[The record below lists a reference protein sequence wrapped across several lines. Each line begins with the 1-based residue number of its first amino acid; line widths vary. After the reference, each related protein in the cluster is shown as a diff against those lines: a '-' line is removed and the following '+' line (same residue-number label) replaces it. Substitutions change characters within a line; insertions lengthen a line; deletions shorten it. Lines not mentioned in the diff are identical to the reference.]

1 MAIDASNL
9 KTPYV
14 SNNTILPNIGKDD
27 ATNRKDGLLTDNA
40 ITNHITT
47 NLQVNNIVPKDNDAP
62 DTYNVKMDKF
72 IKYAKEEYTYYYER
86 YKFALGILF
95 TKITDTYRTPP
106 TTSAVPAAVQTA
118 LDDVAAL
125 NLKLNDI
132 LSVVQA
138 VSNNMHKTAV
148 AANTQVTEMMKTM
161 LKNKEKMESQG
172 NMIRSNQASTTIQ
185 KEMVKYTEEKA
196 RYNDNLLKVYS
207 FLNIVALGVLLY
219 VYKAAPN

>member
-9 KTPYV
+9 KTPY
-14 SNNTILPNIGKDD
+14 SSDKSILPDIGKDD
-27 ATNRKDGLLTDNA
+27 TTNRRNGLLTDTA

-47 NLQVNNIVPKDNDAP
+47 KLQANNILPKDNDVP
-62 DTYNVKMDKF
+62 DKYNEKMDKF

-86 YKFALGILF
+86 YKYALSILF
-95 TKITDTYRTPP
+95 TKIIDTYRTPP
-106 TTSAVPAAVQTA
+106 TTTAVPAAVQTA
-118 LDDVAAL
+118 LDDVAAV

-132 LSVVQA
+132 LSVVQT
-138 VSNNMHKTAV
+138 VSTNMHNAAV
-148 AANTQVTEMMKTM
+148 ATNTQVTEMMKTM
-161 LKNKEKMESQG
+161 LENKDKMEKQG
-172 NMIRSNQASTTIQ
+172 NMIRSNQASSNIQ

-219 VYKAAPN
+219 VYKAAE

>member
-9 KTPYV
+9 KTPY
-14 SNNTILPNIGKDD
+14 SSEKTILPDIGKDD
-27 ATNRKDGLLTDNA
+27 ATNRSNGLLTNTA

-47 NLQVNNIVPKDNDAP
+47 KLQANNILPKDNDVPAK
-62 DTYNVKMDKF
+62 YNEKMDKF

-86 YKFALGILF
+86 YKYALSVLF
-95 TKITDTYRTPP
+95 TKIIDTYRIEQS
-106 TTSAVPAAVQTA
+106 TTAVPAAVQTA
-118 LDDVAAL
+118 LDDVAAM

-132 LSVVQA
+132 LSVVQT
-138 VSNNMHKTAV
+138 VSTNMHNAAV
-148 AANTQVTEMMKTM
+148 ATNTQVTEMMKTM
-161 LKNKEKMESQG
+161 LENKDRMEKQG
-172 NMIRSNQASTTIQ
+172 NMIRSNQASSNIQ

-219 VYKAAPN
+219 VYKAAE

>member
-9 KTPYV
+9 KTPY
-14 SNNTILPNIGKDD
+14 SSDKSILPDIGKDD
-27 ATNRKDGLLTDNA
+27 TTNRRNGLLTDTA

-47 NLQVNNIVPKDNDAP
+47 KLQANNILPKDNDVPAK
-62 DTYNVKMDKF
+62 YNEKMDKF
-72 IKYAKEEYTYYYER
+72 IKYAKDEYTYYYER
-86 YKFALGILF
+86 YKFALSILF
-95 TKITDTYRTPP
+95 TKIIDTYRTPP
-106 TTSAVPAAVQTA
+106 TTTAVPAAVQTA

-132 LSVVQA
+132 LSVVQT
-138 VSNNMHKTAV
+138 VSTNMHNAAV
-148 AANTQVTEMMKTM
+148 ATNTQVTEMMKIM
-161 LKNKEKMESQG
+161 LENKDKMEKQG
-172 NMIRSNQASTTIQ
+172 NMIRSNQASSNIQ

-219 VYKAAPN
+219 VYKAAE

>member
-9 KTPYV
+9 KTPY
-14 SNNTILPNIGKDD
+14 SSDKSILPDIGKDD
-27 ATNRKDGLLTDNA
+27 TTNRKNGLLTDTA

-47 NLQVNNIVPKDNDAP
+47 KLQANNILPKDNDVP
-62 DTYNVKMDKF
+62 DKYNEKMEKF

-86 YKFALGILF
+86 YKYALSILF
-95 TKITDTYRTPP
+95 TKIIDTYRTPP
-106 TTSAVPAAVQTA
+106 TTTAVPAAVQTA
-118 LDDVAAL
+118 LDDVAAV

-132 LSVVQA
+132 LSVVQT
-138 VSNNMHKTAV
+138 VSTNMHNAAV
-148 AANTQVTEMMKTM
+148 ATNTKVTEMMKTM
-161 LKNKEKMESQG
+161 LENKDKMEKQG
-172 NMIRSNQASTTIQ
+172 NMIRSNQASSNIQ

-219 VYKAAPN
+219 VYKAAE

>member
-9 KTPYV
+9 KTPY
-14 SNNTILPNIGKDD
+14 SSEKTILPDIGKDD
-27 ATNRKDGLLTDNA
+27 ATNRSNGLLTNTA

-47 NLQVNNIVPKDNDAP
+47 KLQANNILPKDNDVPAK
-62 DTYNVKMDKF
+62 YNEKMDKF

-86 YKFALGILF
+86 YKYALSVLF
-95 TKITDTYRTPP
+95 TKIIDTYRIEQS
-106 TTSAVPAAVQTA
+106 TTAVPAAVQTA
-118 LDDVAAL
+118 LDDVAAV

-132 LSVVQA
+132 LSVVQT
-138 VSNNMHKTAV
+138 VSTNMHNAAV
-148 AANTQVTEMMKTM
+148 ATNTQVTEMMKTM
-161 LKNKEKMESQG
+161 LENKDRMEKQG
-172 NMIRSNQASTTIQ
+172 NMIRSNQASSNIQ

-219 VYKAAPN
+219 VYKAAE

>member
-9 KTPYV
+9 KTPY
-14 SNNTILPNIGKDD
+14 SSDKSILPDIGKDD
-27 ATNRKDGLLTDNA
+27 TTNRRNGLLTDTA

-47 NLQVNNIVPKDNDAP
+47 KLQANNILPKDNDVPAK
-62 DTYNVKMDKF
+62 YNEKMDKF

-86 YKFALGILF
+86 YKYALSILF
-95 TKITDTYRTPP
+95 TKIIDTYRTPP
-106 TTSAVPAAVQTA
+106 TTTAVPAAVQTA
-118 LDDVAAL
+118 LDDVAAV

-132 LSVVQA
+132 LSVVQT
-138 VSNNMHKTAV
+138 VSTNMHNAAV
-148 AANTQVTEMMKTM
+148 ATNTKVTEMMKTM
-161 LKNKEKMESQG
+161 LENKDRMEKQG
-172 NMIRSNQASTTIQ
+172 NMIRSNQASSNIQ

-219 VYKAAPN
+219 VYKAAE

>member
-9 KTPYV
+9 KTPY
-14 SNNTILPNIGKDD
+14 SSDKSILPDIGKDD
-27 ATNRKDGLLTDNA
+27 TTNRRNGLLTDTA

-47 NLQVNNIVPKDNDAP
+47 KLQANNILPKDNDVP
-62 DTYNVKMDKF
+62 DKYNEKMEKF

-86 YKFALGILF
+86 YKYALSILF
-95 TKITDTYRTPP
+95 TKIIDTYRTPP
-106 TTSAVPAAVQTA
+106 TTTAVPAAVQTA
-118 LDDVAAL
+118 LDDVAAV

-132 LSVVQA
+132 LSVVQT
-138 VSNNMHKTAV
+138 VSTNMHNAAV
-148 AANTQVTEMMKTM
+148 ATNTKVTEMMKTM
-161 LKNKEKMESQG
+161 LENKDRMEKQG
-172 NMIRSNQASTTIQ
+172 NMIRSNQASSNIQ

-219 VYKAAPN
+219 VYKAAE

>member
-9 KTPYV
+9 KTPY
-14 SNNTILPNIGKDD
+14 SSDKSILPDIGKDD
-27 ATNRKDGLLTDNA
+27 TTNRRNGLLTDTA

-47 NLQVNNIVPKDNDAP
+47 KLQANNILPKDNDVPAK
-62 DTYNVKMDKF
+62 YNEKMDKF

-86 YKFALGILF
+86 YKYALSILF
-95 TKITDTYRTPP
+95 TKIIDTYRIEQP
-106 TTSAVPAAVQTA
+106 SNAVPAAVQTA
-118 LDDVAAL
+118 LDDVAAV

-132 LSVVQA
+132 LSVVQT
-138 VSNNMHKTAV
+138 VSTNMHNAAV
-148 AANTQVTEMMKTM
+148 ATNTQVTEMMKTM
-161 LKNKEKMESQG
+161 LENKDRMEKQG
-172 NMIRSNQASTTIQ
+172 NMIRSNQASSNIQ

-219 VYKAAPN
+219 VYKAAE

>member
-9 KTPYV
+9 KTPY
-14 SNNTILPNIGKDD
+14 SSDKSILPDIGKDD
-27 ATNRKDGLLTDNA
+27 TTNRKNGLLTDTA

-47 NLQVNNIVPKDNDAP
+47 KLQANNILPKDNDAP
-62 DTYNVKMDKF
+62 AKYNEKMEKF

-86 YKFALGILF
+86 YKYALSILF
-95 TKITDTYRTPP
+95 TKIIDTYRTPP
-106 TTSAVPAAVQTA
+106 TTTAVPAAVQTA
-118 LDDVAAL
+118 LDDVAAM

-132 LSVVQA
+132 LSVVQT
-138 VSNNMHKTAV
+138 VSTNMHNAAV
-148 AANTQVTEMMKTM
+148 ATNTQVTEMMKTM
-161 LKNKEKMESQG
+161 LENKDKMEKQG
-172 NMIRSNQASTTIQ
+172 NMIRSNQASSNIQ

-219 VYKAAPN
+219 VYKAAE

>member
-9 KTPYV
+9 KTPY
-14 SNNTILPNIGKDD
+14 SSDKSILPDIGKDD
-27 ATNRKDGLLTDNA
+27 TTNRRNGLLTDTA

-47 NLQVNNIVPKDNDAP
+47 KLQANNILPKDNDVPAK
-62 DTYNVKMDKF
+62 YNEKMDKF

-86 YKFALGILF
+86 YKYALSILF
-95 TKITDTYRTPP
+95 TKIIDTYRTPP
-106 TTSAVPAAVQTA
+106 TTTAVPAAVQTA
-118 LDDVAAL
+118 LDDVAAV

-132 LSVVQA
+132 LSVVQT
-138 VSNNMHKTAV
+138 VSTNMHNAAV
-148 AANTQVTEMMKTM
+148 ATNTQVTEMMKTM
-161 LKNKEKMESQG
+161 LENKDRMEKQG
-172 NMIRSNQASTTIQ
+172 NMIRSNQASSNIQ

-219 VYKAAPN
+219 VYKAAE

>member
-9 KTPYV
+9 KTPY
-14 SNNTILPNIGKDD
+14 SSDKSILPDIGKDD
-27 ATNRKDGLLTDNA
+27 TTNRRNGLLTDTA

-47 NLQVNNIVPKDNDAP
+47 KLQANNILPKDNDVPAK
-62 DTYNVKMDKF
+62 YNEKMDKF

-86 YKFALGILF
+86 YKYALSILF
-95 TKITDTYRTPP
+95 TKIIDTYRIEQS
-106 TTSAVPAAVQTA
+106 TTAVPAAVQTA
-118 LDDVAAL
+118 LDDVAAV

-132 LSVVQA
+132 LSVVQT
-138 VSNNMHKTAV
+138 VSTNMHNAAV
-148 AANTQVTEMMKTM
+148 ATNTQVTEMMKTM
-161 LKNKEKMESQG
+161 LENKDKMEKQG
-172 NMIRSNQASTTIQ
+172 NMIRSNQASSNIQ

-219 VYKAAPN
+219 VYKAAE